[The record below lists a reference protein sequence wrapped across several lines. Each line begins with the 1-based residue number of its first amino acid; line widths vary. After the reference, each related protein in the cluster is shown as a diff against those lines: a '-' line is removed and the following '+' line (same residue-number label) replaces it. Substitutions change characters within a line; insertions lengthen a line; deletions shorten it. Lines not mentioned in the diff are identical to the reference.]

1 MTTARSRAAATPRR
15 ALDGIRVLALE
26 TSLSGP
32 HATKILADMGAEVIK
47 IERPGSGDVIRGWDR
62 AVHGLSSGI
71 VWIGPNKKSVTID
84 LKKPAARDI
93 LQRIASKVD
102 VVLENFAP
110 GAAERM
116 GLGAKDLHERNPRLI
131 YCSLSGYGQDG
142 PFRDKKAYDALI
154 QGEAGWIMTT
164 GYEDRP
170 SRVGVSVT
178 DLISSMY
185 AAVGILT
192 ALYQREHTGEGQV
205 IDISMFETAASWLGY
220 FPHHYWHHGEE
231 PKRFGLRHQYITP
244 YGHYLASDGKYFG
257 VAVASPADWE
267 IFCKDVI
274 ERSDLLTDPRFK
286 DTPARRANREELDE
300 ILIAIFATRPS
311 DEWLSRLDKV
321 RLPHGQVNGVGE
333 VLAHPQMKARGMI
346 QEIESPVGRIPVL
359 ASPLHLS
366 DSPQRLDPMP
376 GLGGDTDSVLKSIG
390 YSDAQIIEFRNQR
403 VI

>member
-1 MTTARSRAAATPRR
+1 MTGPVPHGIRR
-15 ALDGIRVLALE
+15 ALDGVRVLALE

-47 IERPGSGDVIRGWDR
+47 IERPGTGDVIRGWDR

-71 VWIGPNKKSVTID
+71 VWIGPNKKSFAID
-84 LKKPAARDI
+84 VKKPAARDI
-93 LQRIASKVD
+93 LRRLATKSD

-116 GLGAKDLHERNPRLI
+116 GLGAHELRALNPRLI

-142 PFRDKKAYDALI
+142 PYRDKKAYDALI

-164 GYEDRP
+164 GFEDRP
-170 SRVGVSVT
+170 ARVGVSVT

-192 ALYQREHTGEGQV
+192 ALYQRDHTGLGQV
-205 IDISMFETAASWLGY
+205 VDVSMFETAASWLGY

-231 PKRFGLRHQYITP
+231 PKRYGLRHQYITP

-257 VAVASPADWE
+257 LAVASPADWE
-267 IFCKDVI
+267 VFCREVI
-274 ERSDLLTDPRFK
+274 ERPDLLADPRFK
-286 DTPARRANREELDE
+286 DMPARRAHREELDE
-300 ILIAIFATRPS
+300 LLITIFATKPTN
-311 DEWLSRLDKV
+311 EWLARLDKA
-321 RLPHGQVNGVGE
+321 RLPYGRVNGVGE
-333 VLAHPQMKARGMI
+333 VLAHPQMSARGMI
-346 QEIESPVGRIPVL
+346 KKINSPVGTIPVL

-366 DSPQRLDPMP
+366 DSPPRLDPMP
-376 GLGGDTDSVLKSIG
+376 ALGEDTEDVLREAG
-390 YSDAQIIEFRNQR
+390 YSSAEIAQFKKDG